1 MNFENKKKYTLPNL
15 ELVELDESDVIR
27 TSPGVDAPIEDDP
40 FGEWEV

>member
-1 MNFENKKKYTLPNL
+1 MIFEKKKKYTLPSI

-27 TSPGVDAPIEDDP
+27 TSPGVDAPIENDP